1 MPLAK
6 HIDPE
11 VGIRLQHKAAGMFTC
26 AYIDPTS
33 CEPTRNMTFGSN
45 DEFQVWN
52 EGPPPFPGWWNA
64 HYNLSTE
71 DTLEIWRW
79 WDGEQWTGVF
89 ATEHDDAERA
99 LHQMSKTS
107 TLRHRDIY
115 NAIKWNDRWPV
126 GARVPRLIPE
136 GHPLECYAGMIGG
149 TVAESSPQLSLPLD
163 DKPLQQQL
171 EESDW

>member
-1 MPLAK
+1 MTVTLHGRPNANGF
-6 HIDPE
+6 
-11 VGIRLQHKAAGMFTC
+11 VVS
-26 AYIDPTS
+26 YIDPIS
-33 CEPTRNMTFGSN
+33 LKPPPNMAFGSN
-45 DEFQVWN
+45 DEFQAWN

-64 HYNLSTE
+64 HYSQSDAE
-71 DTLEIWRW
+71 TLEIWRW
-79 WDGEQWTGVF
+79 WNGERWSCIAKSDF
-89 ATEHDDAERA
+89 DAKSACMRA
-99 LHQMSKTS
+99 AIPVHSSQTRLHV
-107 TLRHRDIY
+107 
-115 NAIKWNDRWPV
+115 AIKWNDRWPV